1 MVAPAFLLSAL
12 RKFDAKM
19 TFYHFKAKK
28 IPFFHLVI

>member
-12 RKFDAKM
+12 RKFDVKM

-28 IPFFHLVI
+28 ISFSRLTI

>member
-12 RKFDAKM
+12 RKFDAKL

-28 IPFFHLVI
+28 NSFFYLAI